1 MCQQEFTKHTTIRS
15 TSKMDVDNH
24 LSHAYM
30 KVEGMLSGQV
40 ALEDF
45 VQAGMQLS

>member
-1 MCQQEFTKHTTIRS
+1 
-15 TSKMDVDNH
+15 MDVNNH

-30 KVEGMLSGQV
+30 KVEGLLSGQV

-45 VQAGMQLS
+45 VQAGMPLSCTNLIPLAQLFHTF